1 MLRLE
6 LISNMQDKAV
16 YNYFP
21 EQKKEYGTIG
31 IHKETGEVE
40 IKKVSANDEHRSY
53 LFHAVSRI
61 EKYFKENIFPE
72 KDVVAWY

>member
-6 LISNMQDKAV
+6 LVENTQEEIV

-21 EQKKEYGTIG
+21 EGESEYGTIS
-31 IHKETGEVE
+31 INKVTGELD
-40 IKKVSANDEHRSY
+40 IKKISTNDAHKRY

-61 EKYFKENIFPE
+61 EKYHVENKYLE
-72 KDVVAWY
+72 RDMAAWN